1 MEGYQRIKD
10 FYLEFKNENKDNALI
25 KIVTY
30 LMKQQNMNE
39 LYLKEEKNLKEMMQY
54 IKDQAKEKAVNN
66 VAVIEDNNVYEW
78 AITYFTKS
86 NEELGINKITPVKTT
101 TNNTKTTKKEDTDE
115 NQLELDI

>member
-39 LYLKEEKNLKEMMQY
+39 LYLKEEK
-54 IKDQAKEKAVNN
+54 
-66 VAVIEDNNVYEW
+66 
-78 AITYFTKS
+78 KS
-86 NEELGINKITPVKTT
+86 
-101 TNNTKTTKKEDTDE
+101 
-115 NQLELDI
+115 